1 MYICDDCNRVFY
13 EPSKHKEDYGWDT
26 EYGRNSAWQTESCC
40 PYCGSE
46 NYEEAEECCECMG
59 IFREIEMMLTDSCD
73 YICSECYE
81 KMEENEE

>member
-46 NYEEAEECCECMG
+46 NYEEAEDCDICG
-59 IFREIEMMLTDSCD
+59 RTFLTDD
-73 YICSECYE
+73 LYITNGLTYVCPDCYE